1 MGSHHRCTSLFRS
14 FYDGISIKEIIIQ
27 FKIWASYGDLMQIM
41 IISNMA
47 QTQISRFSSKY
58 GLFQKELNGLR
69 WAIGSLRAFQPM
81 GRATP
86 CPIPNQVDRVQNGRR
101 SKQDTR
107 REEIEEPRSQGRPPP
122 RRENR
127 RTS

>member
-1 MGSHHRCTSLFRS
+1 MPCW
-14 FYDGISIKEIIIQ
+14 EIDHTDPFPTVNRKLAVP

-86 CPIPNQVDRVQNGRR
+86 CRIPNQVDRVL
-101 SKQDTR
+101 
-107 REEIEEPRSQGRPPP
+107 
-122 RRENR
+122 
-127 RTS
+127 